1 MPKTDIVAQLIQAV
15 GKKDDATARRAIE
28 VMIAH
33 EKAHNNLQSAAAL
46 QQALNTW
53 SRMLTP
59 LQPLPYAVQNLV
71 WAEAILRT
79 LDDLALPTAITE
91 HIQNFLA
98 ERRQAGRLREVGLP
112 VAHTLLLTGPP
123 GNGKTSL
130 ATAVASALDM
140 PFLAGQSHTLID
152 SHLGETSRNV
162 GKLFEYASQNPVV
175 LFIDELDTLGS
186 LRMDA
191 GASADKEYRSM
202 LTSLLTLI
210 DHFPDTSVLVAAT
223 NRPDLIDPALL
234 RRFDLAVVLPPPS
247 ESDILGYLTR
257 YQTDHA
263 MRFSVPASVLAHD
276 LAGHPWSTVERT
288 CQQIHKQMILT
299 PDSAEG
305 ISSADEIFMPSS

>member
-1 MPKTDIVAQLIQAV
+1 MMPKSEYVAQLIRAI
-15 GKKDDATARRAIE
+15 GKKDDANARRAVE

-33 EKAHNNLQSAAAL
+33 EKTHNNLQSAAAL

-71 WAEAILRT
+71 WAEAVLRT
-79 LDDLALPTAITE
+79 LDDLALPPAVTE

-98 ERRQAGRLREVGLP
+98 ERQHADRLRAAGLP

-140 PFLAGQSHTLID
+140 PFLAGQSHALID

-162 GKLFEYASQNPVV
+162 AKLFEYAGQNPVV
-175 LFIDELDTLGS
+175 LFVDELDTLGS
-186 LRMDA
+186 LRTGA
-191 GASADKEYRSM
+191 GASADKEYRGM

-257 YQTDHA
+257 YQADHA
-263 MRFSVPASVLAHD
+263 MRFSVPTSALAHD

-288 CQQIHKQMILT
+288 CQRLHKQIILAGDDT
-299 PDSAEG
+299 EAM
-305 ISSADEIFMPSS
+305 SS

>member
-1 MPKTDIVAQLIQAV
+1 MPKTEHVAQLIRAI
-15 GKKDDATARRAIE
+15 GKKDDANARRAVE

-33 EKAHNNLQSAAAL
+33 EDSHNNRQAGAAL

-71 WAEAILRT
+71 WAEAALRT
-79 LDDLALPTAITE
+79 LNDLALPAAVTE
-91 HIQNFLA
+91 PIQNFLE
-98 ERRQAGRLREVGLP
+98 ERRRADRLREAGLP

-130 ATAVASALDM
+130 ASAVASALDM
-140 PFLAGQSHTLID
+140 PFLAGQSHALID

-162 GKLFEYASQNPVV
+162 GKLFEYAGQNPVV
-175 LFIDELDTLGS
+175 LFLDELDTLGS
-186 LRMDA
+186 HRTAA
-191 GASADKEYRSM
+191 GASADKEYRSV
-202 LTSLLTLI
+202 LTALLMLI

-223 NRPDLIDPALL
+223 NRPDLIDPALM
-234 RRFDLAVVLPPPS
+234 RRFDLVVALPAPS

-257 YQTDHA
+257 YQADHA
-263 MRFSVPASVLAHD
+263 MHFPVSVAALAHD

-288 CQQIHKQMILT
+288 CQQLHKQRILQE
-299 PDSAEG
+299 SATTAVHT
-305 ISSADEIFMPSS
+305 SAL